1 MRAIIVFS
9 MLVSVSL
16 AEKNVGYV
24 KPSLVTSDGILD
36 GIVYQVYPRSWK
48 DSDGDGIGDI
58 RGVISKLDYLVDS
71 HIDMFWLSPINTSP
85 MVDFGY
91 DISDFKGIDPLFGTL
106 EDFEAL
112 VEAAH
117 NRSLKIVVDLVPN
130 HTSDKHKWFDLSV
143 KNIPPYNDYYVWH
156 PGKLLANGTR
166 VKPNN
171 WIGGLGG
178 PAWTWRDERQAY
190 YLHQFAPQ
198 QPDLNFNNDKVVEEM
213 KDVVRFWLKKGV
225 DGVRVD
231 SAIFLIEDTRYLDEP
246 LSGATNNS
254 NVYAYLN
261 HIYTTNQPKSFEIL
275 HGWRE
280 VMNEFEERKFMMTEA
295 YTNISMNMKFYQ
307 YGADFPFNF
316 GMTTDVGKDSK
327 AAEFKK
333 VVDTWMAAMPAGHVP
348 NWVSGNHDRRRIATR
363 FGVKRARSVTA
374 MVLLL
379 PGASVIYNGEEI
391 GMEDTFISWE
401 DTVDPQGCIA
411 GRDHYMTETRDPQR
425 TPFQWDNS
433 TSAGFSTSR
442 NTWLPVN
449 ANYKTVNVATERED
463 KNSYYNMFLKL
474 ALLKKSP
481 NFKRAKLVTKL
492 LSENV
497 FAFSRETE
505 QNGSVYVAI
514 NFGEA
519 QETVDLSVF
528 NKVPKTLNVYYATD
542 GAVVLDRKV
551 VNDVKN
557 VQIPASGFL
566 VLMTPNAKFD
576 IL

>member
-1 MRAIIVFS
+1 MRAIIVLSLFI
-9 MLVSVSL
+9 SVSL
-16 AEKNVGYV
+16 AGKNLGYK
-24 KPSLVTSDGILD
+24 KPSMMTSDGIVD
-36 GIVYQVYPRSWK
+36 GVVYQVYPRSWM
-48 DSDGDGIGDI
+48 DSDGDGIGDL

-71 HIDMFWLSPINTSP
+71 YVDMFWLSPINTSP
-85 MVDFGY
+85 MIDFGY
-91 DISDFKGIDPLFGTL
+91 DIANFTDIDPIFGSL
-106 EDFEAL
+106 KDFEEL
-112 VEAAH
+112 VEEAH
-117 NRSLKIVVDLVPN
+117 KRSLKIVVDFVPN

-166 VKPNN
+166 VPPNN

-178 PAWTWRDERQAY
+178 TAWTWREERQMY

-198 QPDLNFNNDKVVEEM
+198 EPDLNFNNDKVVEEM
-213 KDVVRFWLKKGV
+213 KNVVRFWLERGV

-246 LSGATNNS
+246 VSGLTNNS
-254 NVYAYLN
+254 NLYAYLN
-261 HIYTTNQPKSFEIL
+261 HIYTTNQPKSLEIL

-280 VMNEFEERKFMMTEA
+280 VMNEFEQPKFMMTEA
-295 YTNISMNMKFYQ
+295 YTNLSMNMKFYE

-316 GMTTDVGKDSK
+316 GFVVDVDKNSK
-327 AAEFKK
+327 APDFKK
-333 VVDTWMAAMPAGHVP
+333 AIDSWMSAMPAGHIP

-363 FGVKRARSVTA
+363 FGQKRARAVTL

-379 PGASVIYNGEEI
+379 PGASVVYNGEEI

-433 TSAGFSTSR
+433 TSAGFSTSS
-442 NTWLPVN
+442 NTWLRVN
-449 ANYKTVNVATERED
+449 ENYKTVNVVSERED
-463 KNSYYNMFLKL
+463 KNSYYNMFLKF
-474 ALLKKSP
+474 AALKKSP

-492 LSENV
+492 LNENV

-505 QNGSVYVAI
+505 KYGSVYAVI

-519 QETVDLSVF
+519 KETVDLSAF
-528 NKVPKTLNVYYATD
+528 DNVPKTLNVYYASD
-542 GAVVLDRKV
+542 GASVLDEEV
-551 VNDVKN
+551 IYDIKN
-557 VQIPASGFL
+557 VQIPPSGFF
-566 VLMTPNAKFD
+566 VLMTPNADFGV
-576 IL
+576 